1 MVLKRKA
8 KEVFLRETG
17 IGLNRA
23 KIEKEDGEGGKETI
37 EGPEPHVD
45 LV

>member
-8 KEVFLRETG
+8 KVFLRETG

-23 KIEKEDGEGGKETI
+23 KIEKEGGEGGKETI

>member
-8 KEVFLRETG
+8 KKVGLRETG
-17 IGLNRA
+17 IGLNRS
-23 KIEKEDGEGGKETI
+23 KIGKEGGEGEKETI
-37 EGPEPHVD
+37 EGPEPHAD